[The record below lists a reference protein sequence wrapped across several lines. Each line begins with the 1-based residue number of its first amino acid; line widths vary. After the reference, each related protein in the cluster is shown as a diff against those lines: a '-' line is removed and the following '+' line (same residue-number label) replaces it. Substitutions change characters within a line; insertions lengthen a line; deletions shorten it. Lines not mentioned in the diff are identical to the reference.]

1 MSTTAPTSRIWESP
15 SEPPPHS
22 ARPAQLPPISN
33 LTGVL
38 PPGANG
44 ASSSPTYPLG
54 NRDRDSDHWPSQ
66 PQSTR
71 KFMISHV
78 ALKMSFIA
86 SNIFQERKR
95 KRRKKLTYT
104 LGSSAYSSGP
114 NGYYYSSS
122 LNSPHRASNSSQ
134 QLGSAT
140 SHPADYSHPSGSSGA
155 QLSPGFSSPHQSL
168 GLPALNQYNE
178 GSQFRSSHEFPP
190 QESRR
195 SSLGSSV
202 NTGFNNLHI
211 NGTTVSPYN
220 STNASQSSIAISLQ
234 RERGIGPTANGVRG
248 SRTSG
253 TMQQTS
259 PLSRFPGESRQ
270 AYSSRT
276 APIISA
282 NPKKEVYSAEKPTA
296 GQPYAFPDPEMSQR
310 SSGSNDDPRSTST
323 MLSRRNSDHTSIT
336 SSIFTSDSRLPP
348 GQHRL
353 DDGKPV
359 PVLDSANYR
368 RLMQPFFFLE
378 VSGTHHHSLQH
389 KQVGGLA
396 GESDSPDATSPYSR
410 TPALRASHKMAE
422 RKRRTEMKYLFDALR
437 SQIPASHGSK
447 SSKWEIL
454 SKGRFSSRPLS
465 SSSRRSKHILC
476 MANQGVWDNEK
487 LRNISKVSKRRSR

>member
-1 MSTTAPTSRIWESP
+1 MALPALQLTHWEIVIEIRTIGRVNLRALVSSRSQIM
-15 SEPPPHS
+15 
-22 ARPAQLPPISN
+22 RPKL
-33 LTGVL
+33 
-38 PPGANG
+38 
-44 ASSSPTYPLG
+44 
-54 NRDRDSDHWPSQ
+54 
-66 PQSTR
+66 
-71 KFMISHV
+71 
-78 ALKMSFIA
+78 SFIA
-86 SNIFQERKR
+86 SNFPQKKYKTKR
-95 KRRKKLTYT
+95 LTYT

-122 LNSPHRASNSSQ
+122 MNSPHRASNSSQ
-134 QLGSAT
+134 QLGGAT
-140 SHPADYSHPSGSSGA
+140 SHPADYSHNSGSSGA

-168 GLPALNQYNE
+168 GLPTLNQYNE
-178 GSQFRSSHEFPP
+178 GSQYRSSHEFPS

-195 SSLGSSV
+195 SSLGSQV

-211 NGTTVSPYN
+211 NGTAVSPYN

-248 SRTSG
+248 SRTSS

-353 DDGKPV
+353 DDGKKAV
-359 PVLDSANYR
+359 PR
-368 RLMQPFFFLE
+368 PF
-378 VSGTHHHSLQH
+378 
-389 KQVGGLA
+389 
-396 GESDSPDATSPYSR
+396 
-410 TPALRASHKMAE
+410 
-422 RKRRTEMKYLFDALR
+422 
-437 SQIPASHGSK
+437 
-447 SSKWEIL
+447 
-454 SKGRFSSRPLS
+454 
-465 SSSRRSKHILC
+465 
-476 MANQGVWDNEK
+476 
-487 LRNISKVSKRRSR
+487 

>member
-1 MSTTAPTSRIWESP
+1 MALPALPHTHWEIVIEIRTIGRVNLRALVSFSRSQIM
-15 SEPPPHS
+15 
-22 ARPAQLPPISN
+22 RPKLAF
-33 LTGVL
+33 V
-38 PPGANG
+38 
-44 ASSSPTYPLG
+44 
-54 NRDRDSDHWPSQ
+54 
-66 PQSTR
+66 
-71 KFMISHV
+71 
-78 ALKMSFIA
+78 A
-86 SNIFQERKR
+86 SNFFS
-95 KRRKKLTYT
+95 RKKLKIKTLPEKNKTHVYT

-122 LNSPHRASNSSQ
+122 MNSPHRASNSSQ
-134 QLGSAT
+134 QLGGAT
-140 SHPADYSHPSGSSGA
+140 SHPADYSHTSGSSGA

-168 GLPALNQYNE
+168 GLPTLNQYTE
-178 GSQFRSSHEFPP
+178 GSQYRSSHEFPS

-195 SSLGSSV
+195 SSLGSQV

-211 NGTTVSPYN
+211 NGTAVSPYN

-248 SRTSG
+248 SRTSS

-353 DDGKPV
+353 DDGK
-359 PVLDSANYR
+359 DC
-368 RLMQPFFFLE
+368 
-378 VSGTHHHSLQH
+378 T
-389 KQVGGLA
+389 
-396 GESDSPDATSPYSR
+396 
-410 TPALRASHKMAE
+410 
-422 RKRRTEMKYLFDALR
+422 
-437 SQIPASHGSK
+437 
-447 SSKWEIL
+447 L
-454 SKGRFSSRPLS
+454 ST
-465 SSSRRSKHILC
+465 
-476 MANQGVWDNEK
+476 
-487 LRNISKVSKRRSR
+487 